1 MLQVLYEQSFLFKS
15 DQFKMAKPKLFVVA
29 PDSDFLEVAARHLNS
44 EFGERFQVHTADSGI
59 NALQALKLLKQDH
72 DLVALFLVEQQMPQM
87 TGIDFLEQAIAL
99 FPEAKRILLTDVET
113 DADIRKIKT
122 VNIDCYLLKLSDP
135 PENRLYPS
143 VQDLLDDWQAVF
155 TSPFEGIRLIG
166 QRWLPQSHQV
176 KDFLFR
182 NQRPFTWLDIETD
195 EEAMRLIERIK
206 LDRSQVDELQL
217 PLIIFPDDSYLEA
230 PTLLQV
236 AEKIGLST
244 HPKQT
249 FYDLVIV
256 GGGPAGLGAAVYGAS
271 EGLSTIMIEKIA
283 PGGQAGTSS
292 RIENYLG
299 FPAGLSGAD
308 LARRAI
314 VQAQRFGVEI
324 LSPQEVTGVRIE
336 AQKRFVTLADETEI
350 GCYALLIAIG
360 VEWRKLDV
368 PGVEQLTGRGVYYG
382 AAMFEAMSCHN
393 EDVYLIGGANSAG
406 QAAIYFS
413 KYARNVTILVRGDS
427 LSSGMSQYLI
437 EQIETTENIT
447 VRLHSSVV
455 EVRGENHLEEIV
467 ITNSETQ
474 ETQTV
479 LTNSLF
485 LFIGATPHT
494 SWLAD
499 IVKRDERGF
508 ILSGPELLHDGCYP
522 PEWKL
527 ERDPFLFETSVP
539 GIFVT
544 GDVRQKSVKRVAS
557 AVGQSAVVVQLIHQY
572 LTQLQK

>member
-1 MLQVLYEQSFLFKS
+1 
-15 DQFKMAKPKLFVVA
+15 MAKSVIFIVA
-29 PDSDFLEVAARHLNS
+29 SESHFLELAERHLSS
-44 EFGERFQVHTADSGI
+44 EFSESFSIITADSGT
-59 NALQALKLLKQDH
+59 NALEALNRLKQNNE
-72 DLVALFLVEQQMPQM
+72 LVALFLVEQQMSPM
-87 TGIDFLEQAIAL
+87 TGIDFIEQAIAL
-99 FPEAKRILLTDVET
+99 FPDAKRILLTDVET

-135 PENRLYPS
+135 PENRLYPT
-143 VQDLLDDWQAVF
+143 VQDLLDDWQAAF
-155 TSPFEGIRLIG
+155 TSPFEGIRVIG

-195 EEAMRLIERIK
+195 EEANRLLERFK
-206 LDRSQVDELQL
+206 SQQSLAKNPQL
-217 PLIIFPDDSYLEA
+217 PLVIFPDDSYLEA
-230 PTLLQV
+230 PSLLQI

-244 HPKQT
+244 HPGQT
-249 FYDLVIV
+249 FYDLIII

-271 EGLSTIMIEKIA
+271 EGLNTLVIEKVA

-299 FPAGLSGAD
+299 FPSGLSGAD

-336 AQKRFVTLADETEI
+336 EQKRFVTIADGTEI
-350 GCYALLIAIG
+350 SCHALLIAIG

-368 PGVEQLTGRGVYYG
+368 PGAELLTGRGVYYG
-382 AAMFEAMSCHN
+382 AAMFEAISCRN
-393 EDVYLIGGANSAG
+393 EDVYLVGGANSAG
-406 QAAIYFS
+406 QAAMYFS
-413 KYARNVTILVRGDS
+413 KYARSVTMLVRGES
-427 LSSGMSQYLI
+427 LSKGMSQYLV
-437 EQIETTENIT
+437 EQIEATENIT
-447 VRLHSSVV
+447 VRLHSSIT
-455 EVRGENHLEEIV
+455 EVKGENHLEEVAIANAE
-467 ITNSETQ
+467 TKETQ
-474 ETQTV
+474 SVPVT
-479 LTNSLF
+479 SLF

-494 SWLAD
+494 DWLTN
-499 IVKRDERGF
+499 IVKCNERGF
-508 ILSGPELLHDGCYP
+508 ISSGSELQQDGSYP
-522 PEWKL
+522 PEWTL
-527 ERDPFLFETSVP
+527 ERSPFLFETSVP

-572 LTQLQK
+572 LTPLG

>member
-1 MLQVLYEQSFLFKS
+1 MTKPVLFI
-15 DQFKMAKPKLFVVA
+15 VA
-29 PDSDFLEVAARHLNS
+29 PDSNFLKVAARHLNS
-44 EFGERFQVHTADSGI
+44 EFGDRFSALTADSVT
-59 NALQALKLLKQDH
+59 NALEALNRLKQNH
-72 DLVALFLVEQQMPQM
+72 EPVALFLVEQQMPQI
-87 TGIDFLEQAIAL
+87 TGIDFLEQAITL

-113 DADIRKIKT
+113 DADIRKIET

-135 PENRLYPS
+135 PENRLYPT
-143 VQDLLDDWQAVF
+143 VQDLLDDWQAAF
-155 TSPFEGIRLIG
+155 TSPFEGIRVIG
-166 QRWLPQSHQV
+166 QRWSPQSHQI

-195 EEAMRLIERIK
+195 EEANRLI
-206 LDRSQVDELQL
+206 DRLKSNHSGADEPQL
-217 PLIIFPDDSYLEA
+217 PLIIFPDDSHLEA
-230 PTLLQV
+230 PTLVQV

-271 EGLSTIMIEKIA
+271 EGLNTIMIEKIA

-299 FPAGLSGAD
+299 FPSGLSGAD

-336 AQKRFVTLADETEI
+336 DQKRFVTIADGTEI
-350 GCYALLIAIG
+350 GCHTLLIAIG

-382 AAMFEAMSCHN
+382 AAMFEAMSCRN
-393 EDVYLIGGANSAG
+393 EDVYLVGGANSAG
-406 QAAIYFS
+406 QAAMYFS
-413 KYARNVTILVRGDS
+413 KYARNVTMLVRGDS
-427 LSSGMSQYLI
+427 LSKGMSQYLI
-437 EQIETTENIT
+437 EQIQATENIT
-447 VRLHSSVV
+447 VRLSSSVV
-455 EVRGENHLEEIV
+455 EVKGENHLEAIA
-467 ITNSETQ
+467 ITNAETKETQ
-474 ETQTV
+474 VVPVT
-479 LTNSLF
+479 SLF

-494 SWLAD
+494 DWLAN
-499 IVKRDERGF
+499 VVERDERGF
-508 ILSGPELLHDGCYP
+508 ILSGPELLHDGRYP
-522 PEWKL
+522 PGWGL

-572 LTQLQK
+572 LTHLQK